1 MQIFH
6 KFWKDGGKM
15 TLKVMKKSCLTT
27 SNQLCKLVVKTDLAF
42 MNLLPLGWKITLVK
56 NVFNSIGLPPV
67 TECHSAGQ
75 KKKKEVTQEKVNN
88 LKKRNKKK

>member
-15 TLKVMKKSCLTT
+15 TLKVMKKGCLGT

-42 MNLLPLGWKITLVK
+42 MNLLPLGWKINLVK
-56 NVFNSIGLPPV
+56 NVLNSIGLPPV
-67 TECHSAGQ
+67 IECHSARQ
-75 KKKKEVTQEKVNN
+75 KKKER
-88 LKKRNKKK
+88 KKLHKKK

>member
-42 MNLLPLGWKITLVK
+42 MNFLPLGWKINLVK
-56 NVFNSIGLPPV
+56 NVFNFIGLPPV
-67 TECHSAGQ
+67 TKYHSARQ
-75 KKKKEVTQEKVNN
+75 KKKKEVTQEKVNK
-88 LKKRNKKK
+88 LKKRNQKK